1 MQLVFSMKQKITK
14 LGIRREILIINWLGM
29 YSLYIKEVSRFTN
42 VFLQTITA
50 PMVTTLLFV
59 TVFSV
64 AIDRGAGI
72 EGIPYIT
79 FLIPGLLMMSVL
91 QNAFANTSSAYM
103 TAKVTGSI
111 VDLLFAPLDALEIF
125 IAHTLAGITRG
136 IFVFFSTFLLLYLI
150 GITKVPEHVIW
161 AFVFLFLGAF
171 ALSSIGIIAG
181 IWAEKFDQL
190 SIISNF
196 VVQPLAF
203 LSGTFYSIDRL
214 PELLKPIAYANPF
227 FYVID
232 GFRYGFLGLSD
243 ISPFKSLFILFIC
256 NLCLGF
262 SSWYILKTGYKL
274 KA

>member
-1 MQLVFSMKQKITK
+1 MKQKLKK
-14 LGIRREILIINWLGM
+14 LGIRREIIFVNWLGL
-29 YSLYIKEVSRFTN
+29 YTLYIKEVKRFIN

-50 PMVTTLLFV
+50 PMITTLLFV

-72 EGIPYIT
+72 SGVSYLT

-111 VDLLFAPLDALEIF
+111 VDLLFAPLGPFEIF
-125 IAHTLAGITRG
+125 LAHNLAGITRG
-136 IFVFFSTFLLLYLI
+136 VLVFFSTFLLLFII
-150 GITKVPEHVIW
+150 GIVSVPVKVLWLII
-161 AFVFLFLGAF
+161 FLFLGAF
-171 ALSSIGIIAG
+171 ALSSIGMIAG
-181 IWAEKFDQL
+181 IWAQKFDQL

-203 LSGTFYSIDRL
+203 LSGTFYSIERL
-214 PELLKPIAYANPF
+214 PDFLKPIAYSNPF

-232 GFRYGFLGLSD
+232 GFRYGFLGISD
-243 ISPFKSLFILFIC
+243 FSPYKSLLILLIFNCI
-256 NLCLGF
+256 LGYI
-262 SSWYILKTGYKL
+262 SWYILKVGYRL
-274 KA
+274 KS

>member
-1 MQLVFSMKQKITK
+1 MKQKSNN
-14 LGIRREILIINWLGM
+14 LGIRREIVIVNWLGL
-29 YSLYIKEVSRFTN
+29 YTLYIKEVRRFTN
-42 VFLQTITA
+42 VFLQTISA

-72 EGIPYIT
+72 EGIPYMT

-91 QNAFANTSSAYM
+91 QNAFANVSSAFM

-111 VDLLFAPLDALEIF
+111 IDLLFAPLGALEIF
-125 IAHTLAGITRG
+125 IALNLAGITRG
-136 IFVFFSTFLLLYLI
+136 IFVFLASFFLLYII
-150 GITKVPEHVIW
+150 GIASLPINIGW
-161 AFVFLFLGAF
+161 IIIFLFLGGF
-171 ALSSIGIIAG
+171 ALSSIGMITG

-214 PELLKPIAYANPF
+214 PEFLKPFAYSNPF

-232 GFRYGFLGLSD
+232 GFRYGFLGVSD
-243 ISPFKSLFILFIC
+243 ISPYKSLLILLAC
-256 NLCLGF
+256 NLCLGYC
-262 SSWYILKTGYKL
+262 SWYMLKVGYKL